1 MSRSTVAEPFRNKV
15 IERLP
20 VVPYQ
25 RRRAAL
31 IEAGHNPWL
40 IRSIDVPIDFLTD
53 SGPSAQSDRQW
64 AGLMMGD
71 EAYAGSRNFY
81 VLEKNCQEIFGH
93 RWMVPTHLGRGAEH
107 LVCRALIPDPSR
119 PVRILAQNPAPTARA
134 HWHRRGASVV
144 EIGGAAAL
152 DPKSNEIFR
161 ADVDLDLLQRALSDK
176 SVPIAFVSLACCPD
190 FIGAPPARLANL
202 KEAARLAREAKVPVV
217 LDASRIAQN
226 ALLVQ
231 RHEAGQDRRTL
242 REIIRDL
249 AGCGDI
255 LVVSAKEACL
265 ANCGGFVCTQKEAV
279 YEAVRSL
286 VVVFEGLHT
295 YGGMAGRDMEAV
307 ATGLMEM
314 TQPEFLGWHQ
324 YQLEYLAQALESA
337 GLPVVKPVG
346 GAGVYLD
353 ARRFAAHLPPE
364 QYPALAVACAIYLGA
379 GVRCGERGLA
389 SRARL
394 DDAAG
399 RAGMELVALC
409 PAMRVY
415 SLAHLQYVAKAIAG
429 VWAKRD
435 FIRGLRLRQA
445 SGVLSGYGATFDPVE
460 ADCVL
465 PVPLPDPQAQP
476 LEYEPYR
483 TKTVEVLRTTDRE
496 YRERA
501 VAEAGFNTFLL
512 KSEDCYIDL
521 LTDSGTSAMSD
532 DQWAA
537 AMMGDES
544 AAGARDFYQLEE
556 AQREVLG
563 FAYMVPVHQGRAGEH
578 LISQAMI
585 KPGDTIPGNMY
596 FTTTREHQELAGGT
610 FVDVIIDQAHDPASQ
625 YPWKGDI
632 DLNKLRALI
641 EKVGAKRIPYIKYE
655 CSVNMAGGQPVSM
668 ENARA
673 VSELCHSH
681 GIHVMFD
688 ATRCAENAYLIQKKD
703 PKYHKV
709 PVAQI
714 LKELMSYGDGCTIS
728 AKKDLL
734 VNIGSFCATNHR
746 WVYERVREMCPVFEG
761 PLTSGG
767 MTGRD
772 MACLAAG
779 IYEMIDDS
787 YIRSRVEATQYL
799 GRLLLDAGIPIVEPP
814 GTHAIF
820 LDARRFLPHIDQDQ
834 YPAQALAAE
843 LFIEGGIRAMER
855 GNVSAGRDK
864 KTGQNKRPKLELV
877 RLTIPRRVYSR
888 TQFELCAEAV
898 IRVWKRRESIRGL
911 KMVFEAPQLRFFT
924 ARFERV

>member
-1 MSRSTVAEPFRNKV
+1 MV
-15 IERLP
+15 ER
-20 VVPYQ
+20 
-25 RRRAAL
+25 
-31 IEAGHNPWL
+31 AGPPPH
-40 IRSIDVPIDFLTD
+40 
-53 SGPSAQSDRQW
+53 
-64 AGLMMGD
+64 
-71 EAYAGSRNFY
+71 
-81 VLEKNCQEIFGH
+81 
-93 RWMVPTHLGRGAEH
+93 
-107 LVCRALIPDPSR
+107 DP
-119 PVRILAQNPAPTARA
+119 
-134 HWHRRGASVV
+134 ASSEV
-144 EIGGAAAL
+144 
-152 DPKSNEIFR
+152 FR
-161 ADVDLDLLQRALSDK
+161 ADVDLDKLKRALADRATP
-176 SVPIAFVSLACCPD
+176 VAFVALACCPE
-190 FIGAPPARLANL
+190 FIGAAPARLSNL
-202 KEAARLAREAKVPVV
+202 KEAARLAREAGVPVV
-217 LDASRIAQN
+217 LDASRIAMN
-226 ALLVQ
+226 ALFVQ
-231 RHEAGQDRRTL
+231 RHEPGQEKRSL
-242 REIIRDL
+242 REIIREL
-249 AGCGDI
+249 AACGDT

-265 ANCGGFVCTQKEAV
+265 ANCGGFVCTQKEEV
-279 YEAVRSL
+279 YQGVRSL
-286 VVVFEGLHT
+286 VVVYEGLHT

-307 ATGLMEM
+307 ATGLLEM
-314 TQPEFLGWHQ
+314 CQPEFIGWHQ
-324 YQLEYLAQALESA
+324 YQLEQLARALEGA

-353 ARRFAAHLPPE
+353 ARRFAPHLPPE
-364 QYPALAVACAIYLGA
+364 QHPALAVACAIFLGA

-389 SRARL
+389 SRPRL
-394 DDAAG
+394 EATANG
-399 RAGMELVALC
+399 AGMELVALC
-409 PAMRVY
+409 PPMRVY
-415 SLAHLQYVAKAIAG
+415 SLAHLQYAAKAIAG
-429 VWAKRD
+429 VYARRD
-435 FIRGLRLRQA
+435 TIHGLRLRQA
-445 SGVLSGYGATFDPVE
+445 AGALSGYGALFDPVE
-460 ADCVL
+460 ADTVL
-465 PVPLPDPQAQP
+465 PVPPPDPQAQP

-501 VAEAGFNTFLL
+501 AAEAGFNTFLL
-512 KSEDCYIDL
+512 RSEDCYIDL

-537 AMMGDES
+537 AMLGDES
-544 AAGARDFYQLEE
+544 VAGSWDFYQLEE

-563 FAYMVPVHQGRAGEH
+563 FAHMVPVHQGRAGEH

-632 DLNKLRALI
+632 DLNKLKSLI
-641 EKVGAKRIPYIKYE
+641 EKVGAKRIPYVKYE

-673 VSELCHSH
+673 VSELCHAH
-681 GIHVMFD
+681 GIQVMFD

-746 WVYERVREMCPVFEG
+746 WVYERMREMCPIFEG

-779 IYEMIDDS
+779 IYEMVDDT

-799 GRLLLDAGIPIVEPP
+799 GKLLLDAGIPIVEPP

-820 LDARRFLPHIDQDQ
+820 LDARRFLPHIEQDQ

-843 LFIEGGIRAMER
+843 LFIEAGIRAMER

-888 TQFELCAEAV
+888 SQFELCAEAV

-924 ARFERV
+924 ARFERL